1 MTNLVLVG
9 PPGAGKG
16 TQAVRICDKLEIPQ
30 ISTGEIFR
38 SAIRQ
43 GTELGQ
49 IAQGYISKG
58 DLVPD
63 EITDAL
69 VRERLSEPDAKAG
82 FLLDGYPRNLAQ
94 LAALDETL
102 AELGAKL
109 DVVVEL
115 DIPDEEIIARLIKR
129 AKIENRADD
138 TEEIIRHRIA
148 VYHTDTEP
156 ITTAYTERGLL
167 LKIDG
172 TGTIEEVTQRIVSCI
187 RKKLAK

>member
-16 TQAVRICDKLEIPQ
+16 TQAARICEKLEIPQ

-38 SAIRQ
+38 AAISA

-49 IAQGYISKG
+49 TAQSYISKG

-82 FLLDGYPRNLAQ
+82 FLLDGYPRNLHQ
-94 LAALDETL
+94 VSALDKTL
-102 AELGAKL
+102 AGLDAKL
-109 DVVVEL
+109 DLVIEL
-115 DIPDEEIIARLIKR
+115 DIPDAEITERLLKR
-129 AKIENRADD
+129 AEIENRADD
-138 TEEIIRHRIA
+138 TAEIIRHRIL
-148 VYHTDTEP
+148 VYHCTTEP
-156 ITTAYTERGLL
+156 ITAAYAERGLL
-167 LKIDG
+167 LKVDG
-172 TGTIEEVTQRIVSCI
+172 TGTIEEVTRRIVQNI
-187 RKKLAK
+187 RKTLAN